1 MGNDSFQQQIFG
13 MIQSLSGEKNL
24 LAIPR
29 EIIRFTGDLESG
41 VFLAQLIYWTDK
53 GSRKDGFIYKT
64 LKEWQDEIFISEYS
78 LRKIRK
84 RLESMGILETKVK
97 KANGNPTLH
106 YRINQKAFVNRFL
119 CFQSKETSISKK
131 EDCVSEDSITYTT
144 PKTTNINYKNE
155 NGATSGDDR
164 TSLSFSLE
172 EITVAKTAIN
182 YYFKVYE
189 KYMGADHPKLK
200 KKQIDTVIKNI
211 CYAANNY
218 GLDQGNLEDMIER
231 HFKRNIDT
239 DYNINH
245 FATEGILSNLMY
257 EVAY

>member
-1 MGNDSFQQQIFG
+1 MSNDSFQQQIFG

-84 RLESMGILETKVK
+84 NLEGMGILETKVK

-106 YRINQKAFVNRFL
+106 YRINQKVFVNRFL
-119 CFQSKETSISKK
+119 RFQRKETSITK
-131 EDCVSEDSITYTT
+131 EGTLVSEDSITYTT
-144 PKTTNINYKNE
+144 AEITNINYNNQ
-155 NGATSGDDR
+155 NGR
-164 TSLSFSLE
+164 TSDDDP
-172 EITVAKTAIN
+172 T
-182 YYFKVYE
+182 YE
-189 KYMGADHPKLK
+189 KEYVIKARPSISYYLNTYRRYMGASHPKLK
-200 KKQIDTVIKNI
+200 KNQ
-211 CYAANNY
+211 
-218 GLDQGNLEDMIER
+218 IER
-231 HFKRNIDT
+231 ISIAFKEYDEGQLESMTDRHFERSHLET

-245 FATEGILSNLMY
+245 Y
-257 EVAY
+257 